1 MAHGTALALGA
12 AAVTAAALVVATP
25 VTRATGEE
33 TSKHVQVFRFGAAGA
48 RLGVSLEDVRAEDV
62 ARLHLGE
69 ERGAVITEV
78 SKGSAAEKAGLKEGD
93 VVLSFQSEKVWS
105 AGQLRRLVRETPPGR
120 HVSLEVSRGGAV
132 QRLAATLEESKDR
145 EVAFGDDGFQFE
157 APMPPMPSMPAMPPM
172 PPLAPLL
179 RQRDGDRSILRERLL
194 DVRPGRLG
202 LSFQEVSGQLARYFK
217 VDDGGLLV
225 TEVEEDGPAAKAGV
239 RAGDVIVKVDGK
251 GVTGADDLRHAIGEA
266 APGSDVM
273 LTVYRDGRAVD
284 LKVTLRGERRA
295 RQLRSTT

>member
-1 MAHGTALALGA
+1 MAHRTALALGA
-12 AAVTAAALVVATP
+12 AAVAAAGLLAAAP
-25 VTRATGEE
+25 ISRAAGED
-33 TSKHVQVFRFGAAGA
+33 TSKRVEVFRFGGAGA
-48 RLGVSLEDVRAEDV
+48 RLGVALEDVRPEDV
-62 ARLHLGE
+62 ARLHLPE
-69 ERGAVITEV
+69 ERGAVIKEV

-93 VVLSFQSEKVWS
+93 VVLSFQGEKVWS

-120 HVSLEVSRGGAV
+120 HVSRGGAV

-145 EVAFGDDGFQFE
+145 ELAFGDEGLEIQ
-157 APMPPMPSMPAMPPM
+157 PPLPAMPPM
-172 PPLAPLL
+172 PPMPPLEPLL
-179 RQRDGDRSILRERLL
+179 RERDGGRSILRERLL
-194 DVRPGRLG
+194 DIRPGRLG

-225 TEVEEDGPAAKAGV
+225 TDVEADGPAGKAGV
-239 RAGDVIVKVDGK
+239 RAGDVVVKVDGK
-251 GVTGADDLRHAIGEA
+251 TVDGADDLRRAIGEA

-273 LTVYRDGRAVD
+273 LTVQREGRPVE

>member
-1 MAHGTALALGA
+1 MAHRTALALGA
-12 AAVTAAALVVATP
+12 AAVTAAGLLAAAP
-25 VTRATGEE
+25 ISRAAGED
-33 TSKHVQVFRFGAAGA
+33 TSKRMEVFRFGGAGA
-48 RLGVSLEDVRAEDV
+48 RLGVTLEDVRPEDV
-62 ARLHLGE
+62 ARLHLPE
-69 ERGAVITEV
+69 ERGAVIKEV

-93 VVLSFQSEKVWS
+93 VVLSFQGEKVWS

-120 HVSLEVSRGGAV
+120 HVSLETSRGGAV

-145 EVAFGDDGFQFE
+145 ELAFGDGGFEFE
-157 APMPPMPSMPAMPPM
+157 APMPPMPPM

-179 RQRDGDRSILRERLL
+179 EERDRGRGMVLRDRLFDI
-194 DVRPGRLG
+194 RPGRLG

-225 TEVEEDGPAAKAGV
+225 TDVEADGPAGKAGV

-251 GVTGADDLRHAIGEA
+251 AVSDADDLRRAIGEA

-273 LTVYRDGRAVD
+273 LTVQREGRPVE

-295 RQLRSTT
+295 RQPRSTT

>member
-78 SKGSAAEKAGLKEGD
+78 SKGSAAEKAGLKDGD
-93 VVLSFQSEKVWS
+93 VVLSFQGEKVWS
-105 AGQLRRLVRETPPGR
+105 AGQLRRMVRETPPGR
-120 HVSLEVSRGGAV
+120 HVTLEVSRGGAV
-132 QRLAATLEESKDR
+132 QRLAATLEESNDR
-145 EVAFGDDGFQFE
+145 EVAFGDEGLE
-157 APMPPMPSMPAMPPM
+157 IEPPLPAMPPM
-172 PPLAPLL
+172 PPMPRLEPLL
-179 RQRDGDRSILRERLL
+179 RQRDGGRSILRERLL
-194 DVRPGRLG
+194 DIRPGRLG

-273 LTVYRDGRAVD
+273 LTVQREGRSVE

-295 RQLRSTT
+295 RSLRSTT